1 MILFGVAALVLYLV
15 VPAGL
20 VVGAVAAV
28 AIGVPATVVA
38 IAAGGPGVY
47 FGARQTG
54 AARRIHRLSGWAL
67 LAVCSLGG
75 ATAALV
81 ALVMAGVFAGTT
93 YALPTFLPFAG

>member
-1 MILFGVAALVLYLV
+1 MILFGIAALVLYLV

-20 VVGAVAAV
+20 VVGAVAAI
-28 AIGVPATVVA
+28 AIGVPAAVVA

-54 AARRIHRLSGWAL
+54 AAGRIHRLLGWAL
-67 LAVCSLGG
+67 LAACSLGG